1 MAGATPTPAEVDV
14 AKIFAHSLHM
24 VMSHHHN
31 RNILQKFYKLFDFIK
46 I

>member
-14 AKIFAHSLHM
+14 AEILLHSVHIM

-31 RNILQKFYKLFDFIK
+31 RNILKKNLQVF
-46 I
+46 